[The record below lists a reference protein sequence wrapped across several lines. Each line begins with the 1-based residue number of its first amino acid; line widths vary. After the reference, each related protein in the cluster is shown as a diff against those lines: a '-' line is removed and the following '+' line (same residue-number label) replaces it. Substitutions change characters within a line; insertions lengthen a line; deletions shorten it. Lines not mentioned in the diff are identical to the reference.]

1 VAGRAGHAY
10 WLGAGGRQV
19 EMVEVGVGHGAVE
32 AEGLVGHRQRQGDGV
47 VGLDEA
53 EFAGGGGDAGLA
65 AAVDG
70 VEGGGFGR

>member
-1 VAGRAGHAY
+1 
-10 WLGAGGRQV
+10 LEV
-19 EMVEVGVGHGAVE
+19 EVVEVGVGHGAVE
-32 AEGLVGHRQRQGDGV
+32 ADGFVGHRQREGDGV

-70 VEGGGFGR
+70 VDGGCLGG